1 MQTKTDIINQGLLF
15 AGQDTI
21 LDPAGES
28 KNAKLMAQ
36 IYDATLE
43 EALSIH
49 PWTFALKTT
58 KLQQLAETPKDYRF
72 TFMYRLPED
81 CVRVVRVDGAGFLI
95 HDDFWKEEQVLGIVG
110 NFGKTAMANT
120 DLSVEYT
127 IHGRELYSNSTEL
140 QIVYVS
146 RNIEAFEMSP
156 QFRVYFA
163 ACLASKVYR
172 KINGLNDGQDPLLK
186 QMARLR
192 MDAFHADSEQ
202 ADTMPQNRPN
212 LFVSARAY

>member
-1 MQTKTDIINQGLLF
+1 MQTKTDIVNQALLM

-49 PWTFALKTT
+49 GWTFALKTT

-72 TFMYRLPED
+72 SFMYRLPED
-81 CVRVVRVDGAGFLI
+81 CVRVVRVDGAALAVD
-95 HDDFWKEEQVLGIVG
+95 DDFWREEQNLGITG
-110 NFGKTAMANT
+110 RFGKTAMANT

-127 IHGRELYSNSTEL
+127 IHGRELYTNSTDL
-140 QIVYVS
+140 QLVYVS
-146 RNIEAFEMSP
+146 RDVEAYEMSP
-156 QFRVYFA
+156 QFRLYFA
-163 ACLASKVYR
+163 ACMASKVYR

-202 ADTMPQNRPN
+202 ADTMPQNQPN

>member
-1 MQTKTDIINQGLLF
+1 MQTKTDIINQALLM

-43 EALSIH
+43 ETLSIH
-49 PWTFALKTT
+49 GWTFALKAT
-58 KLQQLAETPKDYRF
+58 KLQQLSETPNDYRF
-72 TFMYRLPED
+72 MYKYRLPED
-81 CVRVVRVDGAGFLI
+81 CVRVVRVDGTWRTTGEGFLLE
-95 HDDFWKEEQVLGIVG
+95 DELGILG
-110 NFGKTAMANT
+110 RIGKTAMSNT

-127 IHGRELYSNSTEL
+127 IHGRELYTNSTDL
-140 QIVYVS
+140 QLVYVS
-146 RNIEAFEMSP
+146 RDVEAYEMSP
-156 QFRVYFA
+156 QFRLYLA
-163 ACLASKVYR
+163 ACMASKVYR

-202 ADTMPQNRPN
+202 ADTMPQNQPN

>member
-1 MQTKTDIINQGLLF
+1 MQTRTDIINQALLM

-49 PWTFALKTT
+49 GWTFALKTT
-58 KLQQLAETPKDYRF
+58 KLQQLAETPNDYRF
-72 TFMYRLPED
+72 MYKYRLPED
-81 CVRVVRVDGAGFLI
+81 CVRVVRVDGTWRTTDDGFLLENETGI
-95 HDDFWKEEQVLGIVG
+95 LGRI
-110 NFGKTAMANT
+110 GKTAMSNT
-120 DLSVEYT
+120 ELSVEYT
-127 IHGRELYSNSTEL
+127 IHGRELYTNSTDL
-140 QIVYVS
+140 QLVYVS
-146 RNIEAFEMSP
+146 RDVEAYEMSP
-156 QFRVYFA
+156 QFRLYFA

-202 ADTMPQNRPN
+202 ADTMPQNQPN

>member
-1 MQTKTDIINQGLLF
+1 MQTKTDIINQALLM

-49 PWTFALKTT
+49 GWTFAIRTT

-72 TFMYRLPED
+72 AFMYRLPED
-81 CVRVVRVDGAGFLI
+81 CVRVVRVDGVQPETT
-95 HDDFWKEEQVLGIVG
+95 DDFWREEENLGLISR
-110 NFGKTAMANT
+110 FGKTAMANT

-127 IHGRELYSNSTEL
+127 IHGRELYTNSSNL

-146 RNIEAFEMSP
+146 RDIEAVDMSP
-156 QFRVYFA
+156 QFRLYFA

-172 KINGLNDGQDPLLK
+172 KINGVNDGQDPLLK

-202 ADTMPQNRPN
+202 SDTMPKNLPN

>member
-1 MQTKTDIINQGLLF
+1 MQTKTDIVNQALLM

-49 PWTFALKTT
+49 GWTFALKTT

-72 TFMYRLPED
+72 SFMYRLPED
-81 CVRVVRVDGAGFLI
+81 CVRVVRVDGAWSRTGDGFLI
-95 HDDFWKEEQVLGIVG
+95 ENETGIIG
-110 NFGKTAMANT
+110 RFGKTAMANT

-127 IHGRELYSNSTEL
+127 IHGRELYSNSTDL
-140 QIVYVS
+140 QLVYVS
-146 RNIEAFEMSP
+146 RDIEAVDMSP
-156 QFRVYFA
+156 QFRLYFA

-172 KINGLNDGQDPLLK
+172 KINGVNDGQDPLLK
-186 QMARLR
+186 QTARLR

-202 ADTMPQNRPN
+202 TDTMPQNLPN